1 MRWEI
6 NLSRN
11 YLAFSNRNNWKH
23 VLIRIKE
30 LSVEDVFPADLYRI
44 IRQDSLQFYLLFI
57 YQQAIWARRNLQFN
71 SCASQSLKSWG
82 LGLLHALRHR
92 VLGCSIDYCS
102 HVKATSY
109 SIVIK
114 TKHWQTKFVS
124 SHQRIICWAFKE
136 EKGVGERRINCSII
150 PKYNENQQKSYIH
163 WVSL

>member
-1 MRWEI
+1 MNKSRTLSKYIVKSGQITSEI
-6 NLSRN
+6 
-11 YLAFSNRNNWKH
+11 FSFFQQKQLKTHSNQNK
-23 VLIRIKE
+23 RIICRRC
-30 LSVEDVFPADLYRI
+30 LPCRLYRI

-57 YQQAIWARRNLQFN
+57 YQQAICARRNLQFN

-82 LGLLHALRHR
+82 LGLLYALRHR

-124 SHQRIICWAFKE
+124 SHQRILC
-136 EKGVGERRINCSII
+136 
-150 PKYNENQQKSYIH
+150 
-163 WVSL
+163 